1 MPIRYSI
8 LVFLSFISFISLH
21 AQDFERILVDF
32 NISDPFG
39 VVAEDFNGD
48 GIGEIAAAS
57 HSGDNITLYT
67 ADGDGWSE
75 TIFAGNDGPSQ
86 MRIADFDND
95 GDLDIFSPPNDK
107 FGVRILSNIGD
118 LNFEVESRNPLDI
131 NKSRE
136 LGVAD
141 FDNDGDMDVVIASD
155 VDGELFLFENVVPQF
170 FNFSPLLLES
180 AMTNVQHIEPGDF
193 DDDGMMDFMLSST
206 DFDSIFLYR
215 NLGDLKFSKIGV
227 VTNTGPYGILAK
239 DFDDDGDLDFMVAN
253 RIKREITVCNNDGSG
268 LNYSKLVLNHSI
280 QNVQKLAC
288 GDINADGNLDIV
300 ATEANGVSILLKESS
315 SGFSYEEIYFEEDA
329 RSYGVDVFDIDGDG
343 DDDVIVCY
351 AESKDVVLY
360 ESLAIRDLD
369 EDGFNSDLDCDDE
382 NPLIFP
388 GAEEIPNNG
397 VDEDCDGS
405 DLVTSTNELE
415 SRSIKIFPN
424 PSFDK
429 VYFSSEENALFTI
442 RVYQMNGQLYKQF
455 DRTNVIDVSNWQG
468 GLMKFV
474 VFDYEGEYLM
484 QQSVFIEK

>member
-1 MPIRYSI
+1 MPIRYSSLLI
-8 LVFLSFISFISLH
+8 LFFIPFISVQS
-21 AQDFERILVDF
+21 QSFERILVDF

-67 ADGDGWSE
+67 VDGDGWSE

-107 FGVRILSNIGD
+107 FGVRILSNMGN

-155 VDGELFLFENVVPQF
+155 INGELFLFENLVPQF
-170 FNFSPLLLES
+170 FNFSALLMES
-180 AMTNVQHIEPGDF
+180 GMTNVQHIEPGDF
-193 DDDGMMDFMLSST
+193 DDDGMVDFMLSST

-227 VTNTGPYGILAK
+227 VSNTAPFGMLAK
-239 DFDDDGDLDFMVAN
+239 DFDNDGDLDFMVAN
-253 RIKREITVCNNDGSG
+253 RIKREVTVCRNDGSG
-268 LNYSKLVLNHSI
+268 LNYTKHVLDQSI

-300 ATEANGVSILLKESS
+300 ATEANGVSILLKKSS
-315 SGFSYEEIYFEEDA
+315 SGFAYEEIYFEEDA

-343 DDDVIVCY
+343 DDDVIACY

-360 ESLAIRDLD
+360 ESLAISDLD
-369 EDGFNSDLDCDDE
+369 EDGFNSDVDCDDE

-405 DLVTSTNELE
+405 DLVTSTYEHNV
-415 SRSIKIFPN
+415 SVIKIYPN

-429 VYFSSEENALFTI
+429 VYFSSDENEFFNVRI
-442 RVYQMNGQLYKQF
+442 YQMNGQLFKQYNNARF
-455 DRTNVIDVSNWQG
+455 VDVSTWQTG
-468 GLMKFV
+468 MMKFLL
-474 VFDYEGEYLM
+474 FDEDGNYLKQEY
-484 QQSVFIEK
+484 VFIEK